1 MSEAPKKKEDAK
13 AAAPGTTPAESTPAK
28 KKPPIKVIGIVAAIM
43 AAEAGALFV
52 VVGKTGAKPAA
63 ASAEIHGAEEAQA
76 KQTVEI
82 ELLDDKFQN
91 MQTGKVWLWDIQIV
105 LKVKQ
110 KQQEYLNAELEKR
123 ASEIKEGMSQIMRR
137 AQHNQLSEPEL
148 TILNHQIHAFL
159 DRALGVDP
167 EGKSRI
173 ERVLIPKCRGLQIE
187 Q

>member
-1 MSEAPKKKEDAK
+1 MADASKKKEEAK
-13 AAAPGTTPAESTPAK
+13 PAAAPAEGAPAK

-52 VVGKTGAKPAA
+52 VVGKTGAKPVAA
-63 ASAEIHGAEEAQA
+63 AADVHGAEEAQA

-91 MQTGKVWLWDIQIV
+91 MQTGKVWIWDIQIV
-105 LKVKQ
+105 LKIKQ
-110 KQQEYLNAELEKR
+110 KQQGYIAAELEKR
-123 ASEIKEGMSQIMRR
+123 SSEIKEGMSQIMRR
-137 AQHNQLSEPEL
+137 AQHNHLSEPEL

-159 DRALGVDP
+159 DRALGTESD
-167 EGKSRI
+167 GRSRI
-173 ERVLIPKCRGLQIE
+173 ERVLIPKCRGMQLE